1 MSLPTNFPLYCVA
14 SSDAL
19 GGVVIAGGGGGTSK
33 VGIPNAITVMTW
45 DETAHSLTPVLT
57 YDEINDVVL
66 NIALQAPNPDKLL
79 VAFGHGNSCSLMT
92 LTKEKPKAGKKEE
105 KGKKEMAKEKEGEK
119 AKEKEEIAFKFSNR
133 KTVEVIERPKP
144 AKEDDDD
151 DDEEDLE
158 QTSVAFMTGARS
170 TECGIACGLSTGAIK
185 IFNMNFELAQEI
197 PADKDCGAANS
208 IDCNERHV
216 LATFADGKVR
226 KWRRV
231 ANTLKVEAE
240 CELVAGPQDQGFS
253 VPVKPP
259 PRPKFGASSPAKPL
273 FKYAKFVPKKKDEE
287 KKEKSEKGKEEPE
300 DECFVV
306 AGTLAT
312 NSWVAA
318 TATAVKAK
326 GKDKEQ
332 KAPVAVAVAT
342 KTSRHTSL
350 AVSENHI
357 AMATNDGEVIVHE
370 NRAPAS
376 VRRLCVL
383 KKVHGFV
390 ATGVAFTPC
399 GASHVVSVGLDNH
412 ICVSEIRKSGS
423 KPLTFLLLF
432 IALLA
437 ICAAVLSQAGFIE
450 RPQQI
455 AN

>member
-45 DETAHSLTPVLT
+45 DEAAHSLTPVLT
-57 YDEINDVVL
+57 YNEINDVVL
-66 NIALQAPNPDKLL
+66 NIAVQAPNPDKLL

-92 LTKEKPKAGKKEE
+92 LTKEKTKAAKEKPKE
-105 KGKKEMAKEKEGEK
+105 KGKKENPKDKKEDKK
-119 AKEKEEIAFKFSNR
+119 AKDDDEKKEEFTFKFSNR

-144 AKEDDDD
+144 TKGDNDDDD
-151 DDEEDLE
+151 DDGADLE

-170 TECGIACGLSTGAIK
+170 TECGLACGLSTGAIK
-185 IFNMNFELAQEI
+185 IYNMNLELTQEI
-197 PADKDCGAANS
+197 SGGKDCGAANS
-208 IDCNERHV
+208 IDCSEGHV

-226 KWRRV
+226 RWRRV
-231 ANTLKVEAE
+231 AGSLKVEAE
-240 CELVAGPQDQGFS
+240 CDYVAGPQDQGFS

-273 FKYAKFVPKKKDEE
+273 FKYAKFVPQQQKGAEKDKKAEE
-287 KKEKSEKGKEEPE
+287 G
-300 DECFVV
+300 CFVV

-318 TATAVKAK
+318 TAP
-326 GKDKEQ
+326 KEQ
-332 KAPVAVAVAT
+332 KATTTVAVAT

-350 AVSENHI
+350 AVSEKHI

-376 VRRLCVL
+376 VRRLCVM

-423 KPLTFLLLF
+423 KALTFLLLI
-432 IALLA
+432 IALFA
-437 ICAAVLSQAGFIE
+437 ICAAVLFQTGFVEPI
-450 RPQQI
+450 QQI